1 MAAFPLSIQDFAK
14 KSTTKYDLIVSN
26 PPFFTGGTLNS
37 SGDKTN
43 VRHTVKLPHGDL
55 LHATQRLLNK
65 KGRFCLILPWL
76 EGLRFIE
83 IARNYH
89 FYCTVMTEVRP
100 KPGKNIERL
109 LLQFEWSD
117 KKLVKNE
124 LILMQ
129 ENGQRNDYTS
139 EYIQLTNEFY
149 TIF

>member
-1 MAAFPLSIQDFAK
+1 
-14 KSTTKYDLIVSN
+14 
-26 PPFFTGGTLNS
+26 
-37 SGDKTN
+37 
-43 VRHTVKLPHGDL
+43 
-55 LHATQRLLNK
+55 
-65 KGRFCLILPWL
+65 
-76 EGLRFIE
+76 
-83 IARNYH
+83 
-89 FYCTVMTEVRP
+89 MTEVRP

>member
-1 MAAFPLSIQDFAK
+1 
-14 KSTTKYDLIVSN
+14 
-26 PPFFTGGTLNS
+26 
-37 SGDKTN
+37 
-43 VRHTVKLPHGDL
+43 
-55 LHATQRLLNK
+55 
-65 KGRFCLILPWL
+65 
-76 EGLRFIE
+76 
-83 IARNYH
+83 
-89 FYCTVMTEVRP
+89 MTEVRP

-129 ENGQRNDYTS
+129 ENGQRNDYTP